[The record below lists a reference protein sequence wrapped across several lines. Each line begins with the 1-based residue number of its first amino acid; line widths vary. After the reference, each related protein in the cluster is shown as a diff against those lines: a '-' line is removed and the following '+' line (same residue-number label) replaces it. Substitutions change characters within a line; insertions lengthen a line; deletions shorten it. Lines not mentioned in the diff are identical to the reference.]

1 MWKVNVRLVV
11 GAEKKQTFQASLYL
25 IQEGVA
31 LAIPCREAVLNR
43 QRQDCYSS
51 TNVAITKHGVMRQWK
66 LCTRWKNVSEHLM
79 CTIISVSPWT
89 RRFSCPIWN
98 KLART
103 WTMLE
108 TTSGVS
114 DGLAA
119 LSM

>member
-1 MWKVNVRLVV
+1 MFAWLLVLRKNKPSRPPYILSSK
-11 GAEKKQTFQASLYL
+11 GWPWL
-25 IQEGVA
+25 
-31 LAIPCREAVLNR
+31 CREAVLNR

-108 TTSGVS
+108 TTSGVL